1 MNNTLSKI
9 GTSILE
15 IISSTYKKEIEL
27 TSLKPELTIPIED
40 TINLQSSL
48 IVDKGELNLN
58 NTGINL
64 TKIKNTSLSE
74 FKAQIMR
81 GNISS
86 LINEA
91 NSSEIINGSD
101 FIALIFP
108 SDSLNPEEQIK
119 KGISAID
126 LGNCTNVLKEHYQI
140 NKDECLYVL
149 NIESKKNKS
158 KENMDSNSFNLGK
171 NVQIEIYDKSGN
183 NLDLSI
189 CKEDIKVMKYI
200 GDEGELNIE
209 TAKSLAEQGI
219 DIFNAKDDFFNNLC
233 KDYSDVN
240 KKDII
245 INDRR
250 NDIYQNATFC
260 QKGCSYS
267 GINYELMTANCICNS
282 SLIKISSNKN
292 DVNNLNNNNE
302 EEDSITFKKFEKI
315 FIANL
320 LDFNLD
326 VIKCYN
332 LVFNLKIL
340 KKNIG
345 FYCMGF
351 LFLLQIISLFVFLNK
366 RLMPIKLFMLKFRRP
381 SSKTTKTTKSFPPP
395 KNKNIKQ
402 KKQKSLK
409 LDSSSKNILNKMKFE
424 SNYKC
429 LKIKNGKNSLIKVNG
444 LDDESNSNNNIMK
457 GKDRKL
463 IFSNNCVPT
472 INIQS
477 PIININNQN
486 KMDIRNVSYNNN
498 NKLYSI
504 KSNKKQHYHNLK
516 NKNKEGNTKSLF
528 NRETQGNKNKN
539 NLKNYLN
546 KDLLKLSRGK
556 DYLQDLNYE
565 QAIIYDKR
573 PFSKMYWSFLV
584 DTQIILD
591 TFCTESYLK
600 LLIIK
605 FSFLVFTFQISFFL
619 NAFFYTDEYISDAY
633 HNNGVLDFFSGL
645 PKSIYSFV
653 ATTIITYILNMLS
666 NSKDE
671 LATIIRKKRENINY
685 LNIINR
691 KLKKLR
697 IKLVIY
703 FILVFLLSAAFLY
716 YVCAF
721 CSVYYYS
728 QKYWFYGCIES
739 FGMDTSVAFII
750 CIFLASFRYLSI
762 KKHIKCFYILANII
776 SNFL

>member
-1 MNNTLSKI
+1 M
-9 GTSILE
+9 
-15 IISSTYKKEIEL
+15 IE
-27 TSLKPELTIPIED
+27 EMIYY
-40 TINLQSSL
+40 NL
-48 IVDKGELNLN
+48 
-58 NTGINL
+58 
-64 TKIKNTSLSE
+64 
-74 FKAQIMR
+74 R
-81 GNISS
+81 
-86 LINEA
+86 
-91 NSSEIINGSD
+91 
-101 FIALIFP
+101 
-108 SDSLNPEEQIK
+108 
-119 KGISAID
+119 
-126 LGNCTNVLKEHYQI
+126 
-140 NKDECLYVL
+140 
-149 NIESKKNKS
+149 
-158 KENMDSNSFNLGK
+158 
-171 NVQIEIYDKSGN
+171 
-183 NLDLSI
+183 
-189 CKEDIKVMKYI
+189 
-200 GDEGELNIE
+200 
-209 TAKSLAEQGI
+209 
-219 DIFNAKDDFFNNLC
+219 
-233 KDYSDVN
+233 
-240 KKDII
+240 
-245 INDRR
+245 
-250 NDIYQNATFC
+250 IYQNATFC

-395 KNKNIKQ
+395 KNKNINQ
-402 KKQKSLK
+402 KKQYLINS
-409 LDSSSKNILNKMKFE
+409 DSTSSKIILNKKNIESNINKKNNILNE
-424 SNYKC
+424 
-429 LKIKNGKNSLIKVNG
+429 KNPPKGG
-444 LDDESNSNNNIMK
+444 DDENESNSNNNIMK
-457 GKDRKL
+457 GKKRKL

-486 KMDIRNVSYNNN
+486 KINIRNVPYNNN

-528 NRETQGNKNKN
+528 NRETQGDKNKI

-546 KDLLKLSRGK
+546 KDLLKLSRGN

-591 TFCTESYLK
+591 TFCTENYLK
-600 LLIIK
+600 LFIIK
-605 FSFLVFTFQISFFL
+605 FSFLVFTFQINFFL
-619 NAFFYTDEYISDAY
+619 NAFFYTDKYISDAY

-685 LNIINR
+685 LNIINI

-716 YVCAF
+716 YVCTF

-728 QKYWFYGCIES
+728 QKYLFYGCIES

-750 CIFLASFRYLSI
+750 CIFLASFRYLSL